1 MTALTEYQRL
11 ESPGIWRA
19 TPDDQRRDVM
29 ISIGDAT
36 LVIYDNANRALAH
49 WSLPAL
55 VRLNPGTRPALFAP
69 AADAPEELEVADD
82 TMVDAM
88 EKVRKTIERRRPK
101 QGRLRLYLLGG
112 GLAAALAL
120 GVFWLPD
127 TLIRNA
133 AAVVPA
139 AKRIDLGNR
148 LLANIRRVAGTP
160 CNTPRGSRA
169 LGLLYARL
177 LPDRPGALVV
187 LAGGIPKTAHLPG
200 GQILLNRSLVEDH
213 EAPDVAAGYILAEA
227 LHASAQDPVRAMLQA
242 TGPITAIRLLTT
254 GDIPDATL
262 AEYAEILMSAPPP
275 QPSDSALLEA
285 FRVAEVSSTPYA
297 YARDIS
303 GETTIALIEADPG
316 GSAPVL
322 ADSSWVS
329 LQGICG
335 E

>member
-19 TPDDQRRDVM
+19 APDDQRRDVM

-36 LVIYDNANRALAH
+36 LVIYDNANRPLAH
-49 WSLPAL
+49 WSLAAL
-55 VRLNPGTRPALFAP
+55 VRLNAGTRPALFSPAP
-69 AADAPEELEVADD
+69 DAPEELEVADK
-82 TMVDAM
+82 TMVDAI

-120 GVFWLPD
+120 GAFWLPD

-133 AAVVPA
+133 AAVVPS
-139 AKRIDLGNR
+139 AKRDELGAR
-148 LLANIRRVAGTP
+148 LLGNIRRVAGKP
-160 CNTPRGSRA
+160 CDTARGRRA
-169 LGLLYARL
+169 LDRLYSRL
-177 LPDRPGALVV
+177 LPGRPGRLVV
-187 LAGGIPKTAHLPG
+187 LAGGIATTGHLPG
-200 GQILLNRSLVEDH
+200 GLILLNRALVEDY
-213 EAPDVAAGYILAEA
+213 EAPDVVAGYILAEA
-227 LHASAQDPVRAMLQA
+227 LRADIRDPVRSMLQA
-242 TGPITAIRLLTT
+242 TGPLTAVRLLTT
-254 GDIPDATL
+254 GDIPDGTL
-262 AEYAEILMSAPPP
+262 SDYAETLMTMPPAELP
-275 QPSDSALLEA
+275 DDTLLAA
-285 FRVAEVSSTPYA
+285 FSTAQVASTPYA

-303 GETTIALIEADPG
+303 GETTLALIEADPG
-316 GSAPVL
+316 STAPVM